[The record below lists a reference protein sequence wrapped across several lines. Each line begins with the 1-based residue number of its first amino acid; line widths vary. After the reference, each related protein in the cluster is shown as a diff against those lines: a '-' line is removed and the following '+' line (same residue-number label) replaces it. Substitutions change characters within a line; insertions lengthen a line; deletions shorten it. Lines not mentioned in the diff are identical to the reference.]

1 MPRHFNTI
9 ITSVI
14 SGLTV
19 DRFASSYT
27 HDNIPSHQRNY
38 VWTWEDENR
47 FVDSIMLLPVFGV
60 GILVFRDG
68 LRKWIED
75 GQNRLKCIQR
85 FLRDEFAWKSSE
97 DSVCRKYSEFSAAE
111 KLHFMSVQMPC
122 HEYEGATLP
131 QRITIFARHQGGRKL
146 TSGEMYHSHMHISAL
161 VRLAIGWFF
170 DAAGPFYPRLTNIW
184 GAKKPVSEKD
194 RRYKTLEVMVAI
206 TACLLTGDIN
216 KLSLK
221 YLDIAPLLA
230 NEWTPEQVDTAVG
243 RLNRLINIYEEAD
256 NREAM
261 PNGASGNQLKK
272 YQGDVG
278 AFTGYILHGMFHDP
292 EIPDFD
298 NRMAEKL
305 ADHRRRRIQFPK
317 YKDKLALAESFHQ
330 ELGVARSWNKE
341 RWENGI
347 KCVFYPEDPRPEVP
361 VDPIDAIFAEDEE
374 DTDSE

>member
-1 MPRHFNTI
+1 MNK
-9 ITSVI
+9 
-14 SGLTV
+14 
-19 DRFASSYT
+19 
-27 HDNIPSHQRNY
+27 N
-38 VWTWEDENR
+38 
-47 FVDSIMLLPVFGV
+47 
-60 GILVFRDG
+60 
-68 LRKWIED
+68 
-75 GQNRLKCIQR
+75 
-85 FLRDEFAWKSSE
+85 
-97 DSVCRKYSEFSAAE
+97 
-111 KLHFMSVQMPC
+111 
-122 HEYEGATLP
+122 
-131 QRITIFARHQGGRKL
+131 
-146 TSGEMYHSHMHISAL
+146 
-161 VRLAIGWFF
+161 
-170 DAAGPFYPRLTNIW
+170 
-184 GAKKPVSEKD
+184 KK
-194 RRYKTLEVMVAI
+194 
-206 TACLLTGDIN
+206 IN
-216 KLSLK
+216 KRKSRQEMQ
-221 YLDIAPLLA
+221 DIAPLLA